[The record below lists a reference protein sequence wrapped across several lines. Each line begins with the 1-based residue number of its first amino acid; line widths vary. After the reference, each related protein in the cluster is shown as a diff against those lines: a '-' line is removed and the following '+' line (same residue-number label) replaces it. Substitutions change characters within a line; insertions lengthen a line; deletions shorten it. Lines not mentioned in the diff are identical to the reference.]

1 MPQWRG
7 DGREL
12 YYRAADGTLWAVAL
26 GGDGRHFEVGD
37 RQSLFGGVPIL
48 GDHIRTFEPT
58 PDGKR
63 FPVQQRTVGSEPPI
77 TVVLNWQTA
86 LGR

>member
-58 PDGKR
+58 PDGER
-63 FPVQQRTVGSEPPI
+63 FLVQRRAVESEPPI
-77 TVVLNWQTA
+77 TVVLNWQNA